1 MIEEC
6 ICAGVDGKCVLKTL
20 DGHGVKLT
28 SITHYSDELTYGDL
42 VRLQKLLL
50 NDVVENDR
58 MHATEIVPRNFA
70 VCVKEGVTDEVGL
83 YLSASSSIGD
93 LSTQTEKLLPQTPLT
108 LASALG
114 YLEIVI
120 MLIEKGT
127 IEIV

>member
-1 MIEEC
+1 M
-6 ICAGVDGKCVLKTL
+6 
-20 DGHGVKLT
+20 
-28 SITHYSDELTYGDL
+28 
-42 VRLQKLLL
+42 

-58 MHATEIVPRNFA
+58 IHGTEIVPRNFA

-83 YLSASSSIGD
+83 YLSVSSSIGD

-120 MLIEKGT
+120 ILIEKGFYH
-127 IEIV
+127 VNH